1 MTEKDINDMAHEL
14 WAVVNGSS
22 SIPDANISDTVD
34 RMIPVIRDYLSKKH
48 VSELFCSECGKPMML
63 RYVCETSNCVE
74 NPNRVMPRED
84 Y

>member
-48 VSELFCSECGKPMML
+48 VSEQICSECGKPMVL
-63 RYVCETSNCVE
+63 KFVCETSNYVE
-74 NPNRVMPRED
+74 NLDTLIPLED

>member
-14 WAVVNGSS
+14 WAVVNGSMGNPNS
-22 SIPDANISDTVD
+22 SISGTVD
-34 RMIPVIRDYLSKKH
+34 LMIPVIREYLSKRP

-74 NPNRVMPRED
+74 NTYRED
-84 Y
+84 C